1 MDSIKCASQFV
12 EAYNSGDWDRL
23 KESFTADAVYDEVG
37 TRRRL
42 QGPDEILRANQGW
55 KQAFPDS
62 KGSITGAFADN
73 GDVMLEI
80 TWEGTHTGPLESPQ
94 GLIPPSGK
102 HFEVRACQV
111 VKVEQDKIK
120 EDHHYFDMVSLLD
133 QLGVTPG

>member
-1 MDSIKCASQFV
+1 MDSIECASQFV
-12 EAYNSGDWDRL
+12 EAYNNSDWDRL
-23 KESFTADAVYDEVG
+23 KAAFAADAVYDEVG

-42 QGPDEILRANQGW
+42 QGPDEILSANMGW
-55 KQAFPDS
+55 KEAFPDS
-62 KGSITGAFADN
+62 KGNITGAFADD
-73 GDVMLEI
+73 GDVTLEI

-94 GLIPPSGK
+94 GTIPPSGK

-120 EDHHYFDMVSLLD
+120 EDHHYFDMVSLLE